1 MRNKE
6 QAYRRRIL
14 WTRREHYEG
23 VEIKKE
29 NKNKMKNKIKKKIQ
43 IQIQEEKK
51 EVDIFK
57 EKEEI
62 KKKRELVK
70 YRVRHL
76 KICGVAV
83 KS

>member
-1 MRNKE
+1 
-6 QAYRRRIL
+6 
-14 WTRREHYEG
+14 
-23 VEIKKE
+23 
-29 NKNKMKNKIKKKIQ
+29 MKNKIKKK

-76 KICGVAV
+76 KICSVAV